1 MEIETCMT
9 IGAAVQLSTADFTT
23 EHQHHWSVPHL
34 AMISHLV
41 KSTAIGTVTIG
52 AKSGHG

>member
-34 AMISHLV
+34 VMISHLV
-41 KSTAIGTVTIG
+41 KSTAIGTVTLG